1 MLRVKHLMRSVLIL
15 CFVAAGVVSTVEG
28 IRIHAK
34 AVLAQ
39 VLLQKAW
46 ADTKRGADKA
56 RPWPWADTWPIAR
69 LTTVDHGQDLI
80 VLAGA
85 TGRTLAFGPAH
96 LLSSAKPG
104 QVGNMVV
111 IGHRDS
117 HFRFLKRLRIGDLLH
132 LESADGVTYR
142 YRVGEMAVVHESE
155 TGVMAYGTTEKLT
168 LITCYPFDA
177 ILPGGPLRYVVEALP
192 DNDVNHAHRKLQDR
206 PVVVH
211 PKEQT
216 TTYSADKL
224 ELPTAS

>member
-1 MLRVKHLMRSVLIL
+1 MLRIKHLMRSVLIV
-15 CFVAAGVVSTVEG
+15 CIASAGVLSAVEG

-46 ADTKRGADKA
+46 ADTKRGTDKA

-69 LTTVDHGQDLI
+69 LTSVDHGQDLI

-96 LLSSAKPG
+96 LLSSARPG
-104 QVGNMVV
+104 QVGNTVV

-117 HFRFLKRLRIGDLLH
+117 HFRFLKHLRIGDLLH

-155 TGVMAYGTTEKLT
+155 TGVMAHGTTEKLT

-177 ILPGGPLRYVVEALP
+177 IFPGGPLRYVVEALP
-192 DNDVNHAHRKLQDR
+192 DSDVNRSHRKLQHR
-206 PVVVH
+206 PLAVH

-216 TTYSADKL
+216 TAYSADKL
-224 ELPTAS
+224 DSDTAG

>member
-1 MLRVKHLMRSVLIL
+1 MNRLSRLRVKHLMRSVLIL

-69 LTTVDHGQDLI
+69 LTSVEHGQD
-80 VLAGA
+80 
-85 TGRTLAFGPAH
+85 
-96 LLSSAKPG
+96 
-104 QVGNMVV
+104 MVV

-117 HFRFLKRLRIGDLLH
+117 HFRFLKHLRIGDLLH

-192 DNDVNHAHRKLQDR
+192 DNNVNHAHRKLQDR

>member
-1 MLRVKHLMRSVLIL
+1 MLRIKYIVHSVLIL
-15 CFVAAGVVSTVEG
+15 CFVAVGVLSTVEG

-69 LTTVDHGQDLI
+69 LTSVDHGQDLI

-96 LLSSAKPG
+96 LLSSARPG
-104 QVGNMVV
+104 QVGNTVV

-117 HFRFLKRLRIGDLLH
+117 HFRFLKHLRIGDLLH

-192 DNDVNHAHRKLQDR
+192 DNDVNHAHRKLQAR
-206 PVVVH
+206 PVVGY
-211 PKEQT
+211 PKAST
-216 TTYSADKL
+216 TVYSADKL
-224 ELPTAS
+224 GSAIAS

>member
-1 MLRVKHLMRSVLIL
+1 MLRIKYIVHSVLIL
-15 CFVAAGVVSTVEG
+15 CFVAAGVLSTVEG

-46 ADTKRGADKA
+46 ADTKRGTDKA

-69 LTTVDHGQDLI
+69 LTSVDHDQDLI

-96 LLSSAKPG
+96 LLSSARPG
-104 QVGNMVV
+104 QVGNTVV

-155 TGVMAYGTTEKLT
+155 TGVMAHGTTEKLT

-192 DNDVNHAHRKLQDR
+192 DNNVNHSHRKLQEK
-206 PVVVH
+206 PVVVQ

-216 TTYSADKL
+216 TVYSADKL
-224 ELPTAS
+224 ESATAS

>member
-1 MLRVKHLMRSVLIL
+1 MLRIKHLMRSVLIL
-15 CFVAAGVVSTVEG
+15 CIAAAGVLSAVEG

-34 AVLAQ
+34 ALLAQ

-46 ADTKRGADKA
+46 ADTKRGTDKA

-69 LTTVDHGQDLI
+69 LTSVDHDQDLI

-96 LLSSAKPG
+96 LLSSARPG
-104 QVGNMVV
+104 QVGNTVV

-117 HFRFLKRLRIGDLLH
+117 HFRFLKHLRIGDLLH

-142 YRVGEMAVVHESE
+142 YRVGVMAVVHESE
-155 TGVMAYGTTEKLT
+155 TGVMAHGTTEKLT

-192 DNDVNHAHRKLQDR
+192 DNNVNHSHRKLQEK
-206 PVVVH
+206 PAVVH

-216 TTYSADKL
+216 TAYSADKL
-224 ELPTAS
+224 DSDTSG